1 MPSFMMSLGESQETL
16 ALLLESLDE
25 KGMDITERA
34 DVLKEVVDEL
44 FSKTNMSHVAAA
56 EDLRS
61 ILNAFSSGS
70 VISPSA
76 IENIINSEI
85 TRSSFLLNIANSL
98 HLQLEN
104 LHSVMHDMVD
114 HVEHGDSW
122 PDISMHTVSRD
133 INFMMQSVDSITK
146 IVQTPSSRMHQTIS
160 QVESKIKPHVEN
172 ILLKSKDQYMLE
184 SPEKRKRKKEVSK
197 MTEGKTVKVLVDVT
211 DSVQSLGTINET
223 VPFNSP
229 QKTESINSTAN
240 MNNAI
245 PAPVAGSSHHNNGH
259 FRDHSPGAVAA
270 AADSFIVPL
279 KPISSI
285 RVIAKTES
293 FCQTEHSGPLEPV
306 TSKISNTHDRL
317 DGNESVGSAIV
328 FEQGSV
334 SSLGSND
341 DISSLKI
348 EGRRPYSTD
357 KSKRVR
363 TPHKSPEGRRQP
375 KIQDSS
381 DEGEFSDNKNTR
393 DKVRKGP
400 KLDEVNLKLQEI
412 EDREAA
418 LNKRLLAFEAEVN
431 VKVQQLVAEEIEKVK
446 STLAVANEK
455 QIIVAP
461 ELPRIEIDVNIPT
474 IDTNL
479 ESFAYPGIEE
489 SGLKVLGRS
498 YKGKAQTASPVI
510 SKSTKKS
517 IATPVSTE
525 VVSRNSEPTPMKAPS
540 SRPSTADI
548 GTTYDLPEIMPEM
561 KDNDAANSDQLLL
574 TVGVQV
580 KRDVAS
586 DLQLSSPVFTDN
598 GSPGVATGRSELVSM
613 ASSINDTISERQGI
627 PNNNEATQ
635 LLLLLA
641 PNRKDKM
648 TSTDDLIASKVN
660 RPNFGVSPFTPG
672 THNKGV
678 DEQKSLASF
687 DNMDDLL
694 DEDEFANDIT
704 ELAIVSQIGGM
715 VTKSYRKIPK
725 RKLVDELANS
735 KTPFILLYNE
745 YVDVLDE
752 YHRAKLLNFMVDQG
766 TLESKKSV
774 HKVFNLMYPVVE
786 KIDTTITKGLK
797 DMDGCEKMT
806 MALISLAN
814 DGSKVPS
821 TVYRKSLEQLY
832 RKVGEIESM
841 KLWVEIQLIEFR
853 AIFTRINAP
862 SITAL
867 PELLM
872 DNKALNN
879 SYQLILSIQGKMV
892 ELGKRLEELRKYCQK
907 YQLAGSASWPPY
919 VAAVALGENTSKLR
933 PITANNSMLNPNPK
947 TGASSTGVF
956 NDDSEITAKIIQYE
970 TTIENLQEE
979 LQLVNEEKEE
989 LNLEVFR
996 VMQEGDRTPG
1006 ALLFFATLHDPVTI
1020 SVIQQLSLQLT
1031 QLKGF
1036 ADCSTH
1042 VDYATLRKRL
1052 NVCIN
1057 ALPTL
1062 DRFINKFVTLHKK
1075 WSQRRLGIFMEKG
1088 LVGNAADNAHVCPMC
1103 DCDARK
1109 TDTHKASAASS
1120 QVTGG
1125 ARKKELNEQ
1134 RKKEREEVILKKK
1147 ITQLIAD
1154 EREQLMK
1161 QTFPVMNIKSIQNA
1175 DLQSFMMNEGISLLN
1190 QESISN
1196 AISQGTLDINAI
1208 NALAMS
1214 QSTSQLPSL
1223 TRKKLVATIKLPNSM
1238 N

>member
-25 KGMDITERA
+25 KGMNISERA
-34 DVLKEVVDEL
+34 DVLKDVVDEL
-44 FSKTNMSHVAAA
+44 FSKTNMSHIAAA

-61 ILNAFSSGS
+61 ILNAFSAGS

-76 IENIINSEI
+76 IENIINTEM

-122 PDISMHTVSRD
+122 PDISMHTLSRD

-146 IVQTPSSRMHQTIS
+146 IVQTPSSRMHHTIS

-172 ILLKSKDQYMLE
+172 ILLKSKDQYMQE

-197 MTEGKTVKVLVDVT
+197 MTDGKTVKVLVDVT
-211 DSVQSLGTINET
+211 ETTRTLSTISESAVHLTPRIAATNNTTDSGNN
-223 VPFNSP
+223 PA
-229 QKTESINSTAN
+229 ST
-240 MNNAI
+240 
-245 PAPVAGSSHHNNGH
+245 PVAAPSQPVS
-259 FRDHSPGAVAA
+259 HSPSHPVAVTSDEAL
-270 AADSFIVPL
+270 VPL

-285 RVIAKTES
+285 RVFAKTES
-293 FCQTEHSGPLEPV
+293 FCQTEHSGPLEPLPIKP
-306 TSKISNTHDRL
+306 SHTHERL

-348 EGRRPYSTD
+348 EGSKALRPYSTD
-357 KSKRVR
+357 KSKRG
-363 TPHKSPEGRRQP
+363 KSPLKSAEGKRSLR
-375 KIQDSS
+375 IQDSS
-381 DEGEFSDNKNTR
+381 DEGEDGRNTR
-393 DKVRKGP
+393 NERFKKGP
-400 KLDEVNLKLQEI
+400 KAEAAVKLQEL
-412 EDREAA
+412 EDRETA
-418 LNKRLLAFEAEVN
+418 LNKRLLAIEAEVEA
-431 VKVQQLVAEEIEKVK
+431 KVQQLLAEEVQKIKAALAMTYDNPAAKPAPLVVNMITPAIE
-446 STLAVANEK
+446 
-455 QIIVAP
+455 AP
-461 ELPRIEIDVNIPT
+461 VEIMAPVIP
-474 IDTNL
+474 
-479 ESFAYPGIEE
+479 EE
-489 SGLKVLGRS
+489 SGLKVMGRS
-498 YKGKAQTASPVI
+498 YKGKAQPASPVV
-510 SKSTKKS
+510 SKSSKKS
-517 IATPVSTE
+517 IVTHQATE
-525 VVSRNSEPTPMKAPS
+525 VAPRNSDFVDLVVQTTMP
-540 SRPSTADI
+540 RPNTADI
-548 GTTYDLPEIMPEM
+548 GTTYDAPEVE
-561 KDNDAANSDQLLL
+561 NAVVNSSEAPLQL
-574 TVGVQV
+574 
-580 KRDVAS
+580 DVNVESKNNVS
-586 DLQLSSPVFTDN
+586 DLPVPITSPVFTDN
-598 GSPGVATGRSELVSM
+598 GSPGIATARSELASL
-613 ASSINDTISERQGI
+613 ASSINDTISEHQDKH
-627 PNNNEATQ
+627 NSETQQ

-641 PNRKDKM
+641 PNRKDKS
-648 TSTDDLIASKVN
+648 TSTDELNVRKGN
-660 RPNFGVSPFTPG
+660 QPTFGVSPFTPG
-672 THNKGV
+672 PQNKGV

-687 DNMDDLL
+687 DNMDDFL
-694 DEDEFANDIT
+694 DDDEYVNDIT
-704 ELAIVSQIGGM
+704 ELAVVSQIGGM
-715 VTKSYRKIPK
+715 VTKTYRKMPK
-725 RKLVDELANS
+725 RKLKDEVANS
-735 KTPFILLYNE
+735 RTPFLLLYNE
-745 YVDVLDE
+745 YVDVLDDF
-752 YHRAKLLNFMVDQG
+752 HAAKLFNFMADQG
-766 TLESKKSV
+766 TLESKKAIQ
-774 HKVFNLMYPVVE
+774 KVFSLMYPVVD
-786 KIDTTITKGLK
+786 KVDTTITKGLK

-867 PELLM
+867 PELLLESKPLSM
-872 DNKALNN
+872 
-879 SYQLILSIQGKMV
+879 SYQAVLAIQGKMV
-892 ELGKRLEELRKYCQK
+892 ELGKRLDELRKYCQK

-919 VAAVALGENTSKLR
+919 VAAVAVSENASSKLR
-933 PITANNSMLNPNPK
+933 PITANNSMIPP
-947 TGASSTGVF
+947 TSDVPTGVF
-956 NDDSEITAKIIQYE
+956 QDDTEVTAKIIQYE
-970 TTIENLQEE
+970 TTIESLQEE

-1006 ALLFFATLHDPVTI
+1006 ALLFFAALHDPVTI
-1020 SVIQQLSLQLT
+1020 SVMQQLSLQLT

-1057 ALPTL
+1057 SLPTL
-1062 DRFINKFVTLHKK
+1062 DRFISKFIALHKK

-1088 LVGNAADNAHVCPMC
+1088 LVGNAADSAHVCPMC

-1109 TDTHKASAASS
+1109 TDAHKASAATS
-1120 QVTGG
+1120 QASGVVK
-1125 ARKKELNEQ
+1125 KKEINEQ
-1134 RKKEREEVILKKK
+1134 RKKEREEAILKKK

-1154 EREQLMK
+1154 ERDQLLK

-1175 DLQSFMMNEGISLLN
+1175 DLQSFMMKEGVNLMN
-1190 QESISN
+1190 HESISN
-1196 AISQGTLDINAI
+1196 AISEGTLDINTI

-1214 QSTSQLPSL
+1214 HSTPTLPSL
-1223 TRKKLVATIKLPNSM
+1223 TRKKLVATIKLPNS
-1238 N
+1238 NN